1 MAQQNCGASVYAV
14 MMRLAVLEQDG
25 VPLPGARNLYVTDAL
40 VKLTAT
46 PVYYQ
51 SPVVEIPNASGA
63 LCVNLNTRKVL
74 KWYDLALEICNLDPE
89 VDNMLVGGETFSSAG
104 FVIGGS
110 VPAAGAISA
119 PFGVS
124 VELWSKHIV
133 GSDQDTVWPYIQWI
147 LPRTY
152 WSPDAVTWD
161 INHQARMF
169 QGFTSENPNWYNGPA
184 NDWTFASDRSI
195 AWRFTKT
202 VPPSACGAQAL
213 ASS

>member
-133 GSDQDTVWPYIQWI
+133 GSDQDTVWPYIQ
-147 LPRTY
+147 
-152 WSPDAVTWD
+152 
-161 INHQARMF
+161 ARMF